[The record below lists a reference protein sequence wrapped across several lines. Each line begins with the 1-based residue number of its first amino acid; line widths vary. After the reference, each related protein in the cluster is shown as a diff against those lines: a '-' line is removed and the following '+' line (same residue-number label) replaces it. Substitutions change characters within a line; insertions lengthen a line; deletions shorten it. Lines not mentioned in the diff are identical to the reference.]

1 MEVDIKKYVIEA
13 VYLTVIREVYI
24 IKVMKEVYINKSIIV
39 VCISINK

>member
-24 IKVMKEVYINKSIIV
+24 IKVIKDNKSIIV
-39 VCISINK
+39 VCLSINK